1 MIGQHLIEKDT
12 NERAILAAAAGHV
25 KGGGLIFYSK
35 TDADGD
41 FTTFIVTDELPTT
54 PMPREHG
61 ETSTLRTIFGSNG
74 RGTWLAN
81 SRRLRCRRND
91 CHGRTDRSCR
101 VQQCCKWIQAGV
113 DAFRSHRS
121 TLCGRR
127 TALVTDSALTDAA
140 MTADLEW
147 LLESGLVFDPY
158 EKGHESLALP
168 DAVSDMRA
176 LFEQKLLDR
185 SAAHIMGGAPLV
197 TARTSCT
204 GRRLRPE

>member
-1 MIGQHLIEKDT
+1 MAELIGV
-12 NERAILAAAAGHV
+12 AASSSVASGFKQELMLFDRIALPCAADV
-25 KGGGLIFYSK
+25 
-35 TDADGD
+35 
-41 FTTFIVTDELPTT
+41 
-54 PMPREHG
+54 
-61 ETSTLRTIFGSNG
+61 LRS
-74 RGTWLAN
+74 
-81 SRRLRCRRND
+81 S
-91 CHGRTDRSCR
+91 
-101 VQQCCKWIQAGV
+101 
-113 DAFRSHRS
+113 
-121 TLCGRR
+121 
-127 TALVTDSALTDAA
+127 TDSALTDAA